1 MDKSVA
7 TRIAKRFITLPLD
20 KRTLYLEKMLAEGVS
35 PANLPIP
42 EVRSEFELIPLSF
55 AQERQWFLWQ
65 LDPTSAA
72 YHIPTALRLR
82 GALDVP
88 ALEHAFNALVARH
101 ESLRTTF
108 QQVDE
113 RAVQVIAPHLTL
125 AVELL
130 SLDAHLSDNEQQ
142 QQIKEFVE
150 HETQQP
156 FDLHN
161 GPLLRVKLLRLADD
175 DHVLVLTQHH
185 IVSDGASM
193 QIMVSEL
200 VQVYGA
206 FVQGQDTTLA
216 PLQIQYADYAIW
228 QRHWMEAGERERQL
242 AYWNK
247 QLGGEQPVLELPTDY
262 PRPAVQSFRG
272 GKILI

>member
-1 MDKSVA
+1 M
-7 TRIAKRFITLPLD
+7 P
-20 KRTLYLEKMLAEGVS
+20 
-35 PANLPIP
+35 
-42 EVRSEFELIPLSF
+42 
-55 AQERQWFLWQ
+55 
-65 LDPTSAA
+65 
-72 YHIPTALRLR
+72 
-82 GALDVP
+82 
-88 ALEHAFNALVARH
+88 
-101 ESLRTTF
+101 
-108 QQVDE
+108 
-113 RAVQVIAPHLTL
+113 PHLTL